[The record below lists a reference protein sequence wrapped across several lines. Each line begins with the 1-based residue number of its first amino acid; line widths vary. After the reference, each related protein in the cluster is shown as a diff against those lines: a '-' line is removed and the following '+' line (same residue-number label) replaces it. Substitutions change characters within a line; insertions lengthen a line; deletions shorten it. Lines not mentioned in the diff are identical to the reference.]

1 MSKTYICAA
10 TSEEIVDVPDRIR
23 VLPIGH
29 VVSDKGEFEVDDE
42 SFRLMKAQME
52 KHGVDL
58 VIDYEHQT
66 LQDVQAPAGG
76 WITELEKTPDAIVA
90 KVQWTGKAQEYL
102 KNREYRYLSPVVLVR
117 KSDKKAVMLHSA
129 ALTNKP
135 AIEGMFPIV
144 NSQSIESL
152 LAMEPET
159 CEKNGGKQMEL
170 KEIAKLLGLPE
181 EATEEEVRKKLLE
194 AGPKPEEKDKA
205 LEEKKEDME
214 ENAEPELVANKLIL
228 GLLGLPETARTED
241 VAAQILSLS
250 RSNQDG
256 LSRMKEELKNREAEE
271 LVQKALTSGK
281 LSAAQKDWG
290 LEYALKDTEGF
301 KSFLE
306 KAPTVVPL
314 GKLDTMEAP
323 AKSDGVDMAVLKGM
337 GISEEDYKKYYKQ
350 EV

>member
-1 MSKTYICAA
+1 M
-10 TSEEIVDVPDRIR
+10 
-23 VLPIGH
+23 
-29 VVSDKGEFEVDDE
+29 
-42 SFRLMKAQME
+42 
-52 KHGVDL
+52 
-58 VIDYEHQT
+58 
-66 LQDVQAPAGG
+66 
-76 WITELEKTPDAIVA
+76 
-90 KVQWTGKAQEYL
+90 QWTGKAQEYL

-135 AIEGMFPIV
+135 ALEGMFPIV